1 MYVLQGIGR
10 ENRLVNKMRTVT
22 ISRQIGSV
30 LVVSAYFIVLHVNVF
45 YGTMLHAIACLLSIP
60 FFIRTK
66 AYDVVAM
73 LSFMVIVSASKFIQ
87 LTQ

>member
-1 MYVLQGIGR
+1 
-10 ENRLVNKMRTVT
+10 MRTAT

-30 LVVSAYFIVLHVNVF
+30 LVVSAYFIVLHYSVL
-45 YGTMLHAIACLLSIP
+45 YGTILHTIACLLSIP

-73 LSFMVIVSASKFIQ
+73 LSFMVVVSASKFIQ
-87 LTQ
+87 ILI